1 MVSWSTV
8 AALLLA
14 CLMYGAFCA
23 AAVRAFLRRCA
34 DRVAYRLAATWGGC
48 FAAAI
53 VGTLMVSDA
62 FGLDIAVAFEA
73 LMCAASFALCAALG
87 RWWRNREMAA
97 AVTYLQLHRPVPAP
111 VPAPAPAAPPTLDL
125 EAHCARIARA
135 YDLTRREEDVLS
147 LLMEG
152 CTFAQAADS
161 LVVSLNTVKSHVRHL
176 YAKMG
181 VTGKQDLLD
190 KVSSDS

>member
-34 DRVAYRLAATWGGC
+34 DLVAYRLAATWGGC

-73 LMCAASFALCAALG
+73 IMCAASFALCAALG

-135 YDLTRREEDVLS
+135 YDLTRREEEILA
-147 LLMEG
+147 LLLQGRTRSEIAREL
-152 CTFAQAADS
+152 F
-161 LVVSLNTVKSHVRHL
+161 VSGDTVKTHIRNL
-176 YAKMG
+176 YRKTG
-181 VTGKQDLLD
+181 VAGKYQLVEAPDARG
-190 KVSSDS
+190 